1 MDYKDTVNLPKTD
14 FPMKGN
20 LPQRE
25 PEILKEWEETR
36 IFERIVAQNAARGGK
51 RFVLHDGPPYA
62 NGHIHIGHA
71 LNKILKDLIVKYRN
85 MSGDV
90 ADYQPGWDCH
100 GLPIER
106 KVDEELGSKKR
117 DMDRV
122 AVIAAA
128 RAYAGKWIDRQREE
142 FKRLGVFGR
151 WAAPYKTMDRR
162 YEADTVRALARVAE
176 RGYLLRGKKPVYWC
190 TTDRTALAEAE
201 VEYEDHTSPSIHV
214 ALDVVGDLPH
224 PALAGRRARLVVWT
238 TTPWTLPANLA
249 VAAHPDF
256 AYVAYELGADVLVV
270 AKDLLPAF
278 LAAVAPGELAPADA
292 PARHTPAAHE
302 AATGGGGIPVAALRS
317 PGKILA
323 HLEGKSLEGVRY
335 RHPFFDRVSPV
346 ILGSHVTLEAGTGLV
361 HTAPGHGQEDYEVG
375 LKYGLEVLNPVDG
388 AGVFTAEAGKYK
400 GQSIWEANKEIVA
413 DLHASG
419 HLLSDPKAT
428 LRHSYPHCWRCHK
441 PVVFR
446 ATDQWFLSLE
456 HEGLRHRTLAEIDRV
471 QWIPRWGRDRIYN
484 MIEHRPDW
492 CLSRQRVWGV
502 PIAVFYC
509 EACGEPLVSPRVME
523 RVADVFEAEGIE
535 AWYRHEPARFTDGE
549 RCACGGTAFRRE
561 QDILDVWW
569 DSGVSWAAVAARDEN
584 AEVPVSLYLEGS
596 DQHRGWFH
604 SSLLTSMAIRGDAPY
619 RAVLT
624 HGFVLDGQGRAM
636 SKSVGNVVAPEEII
650 KKYGAEIVRLWVA
663 ASDYRDDVRV
673 SAEILNGLAEGYRK
687 IRNTVRW
694 ALGNLHDFDPATDA
708 VPVELLEPFDRWAYA
723 RMVEWQEKVEGAYAD
738 YEFHVAFHATIELV
752 SVTLSSV
759 YYDVIKDRLY
769 TARRD
774 GRARRSAQTVLH
786 WVAQDLLRLLA
797 PILSFTAHEAWAYLP
812 GKPAES
818 VFLAGFPRRE
828 APADAAALAERYGKL
843 LAVREEV
850 LRVLEAARRDKLIGS
865 GLEAR
870 VTVRAEGETLRVLR
884 ESQAELATLFIV
896 SRVDLEEGALEVT
909 VSRSEGEKCE
919 RCWVYAEDRGKDP
932 AHPTLCGKCA
942 AALS

>member
-1 MDYKDTVNLPKTD
+1 VDYKDTVNLPKTD